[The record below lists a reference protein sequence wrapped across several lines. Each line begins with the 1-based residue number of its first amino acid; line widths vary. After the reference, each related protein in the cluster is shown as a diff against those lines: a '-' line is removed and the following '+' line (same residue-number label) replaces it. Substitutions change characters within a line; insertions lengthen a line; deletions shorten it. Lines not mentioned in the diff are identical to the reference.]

1 MKQSAI
7 DNAIM
12 LRPDLYKIE
21 NLFEAEILDV
31 LLKKLELETKWQPQ
45 EMQELLPR
53 VTLPWLTNGVS
64 DEVWH
69 MLNTLDFSRFKF
81 KFLNVSIWK
90 DLPGYCIGPHIDN
103 IRVKAAMQI
112 YLNDLP
118 KELGTWFE
126 ETEIP
131 YVQNSGYI
139 MNNQYRPAHGMK
151 HPVPDGLVRYSLYAR
166 FDCV

>member
-7 DNAIM
+7 DHAVM
-12 LRPDLYKIE
+12 LRPDLYSIK
-21 NLFEAEILDV
+21 NLFEPDV
-31 LLKKLELETKWQPQ
+31 LSVLLNKLNLETNWQLQ
-45 EMQELLPR
+45 ENQEFLPR
-53 VTLPWLTNGVS
+53 RTLSWLTDGVL
-64 DEVWH
+64 DEVWC
-69 MLNTLDFSRFKF
+69 MLNTLDFSRFKL

-90 DLPGYCIGPHIDN
+90 DLPGFCSGPHIDN
-103 IRVKAAMQI
+103 DRVKAAMQI

-139 MNNQYRPAHGMK
+139 MNNQNRPKHGMK

>member
-12 LRPDLYKIE
+12 LRPDLHSIK
-21 NLFEAEILDV
+21 NFFEPDALTE
-31 LLKKLELETKWQPQ
+31 LLTSLSKETNWELQ
-45 EMQELLPR
+45 EMQETTAR
-53 VTLPWLTNGVS
+53 RTLIWQPDGPLDNMWC
-64 DEVWH
+64 
-69 MLNTLDFSRFKF
+69 MLNSLDFSRFKF
-81 KFLNVSIWK
+81 KFDNVSIWK
-90 DLPGYCIGPHIDN
+90 DSPGYCIGPHIDN
-103 IRVKAAMQI
+103 VGVKAAMQI

-131 YVQNSGYI
+131 CVQNSGYI

-166 FDCV
+166 FDYV